1 MSKLEAINPPT
12 YIIDQF
18 DMVPI
23 DATIEDLMA
32 HYWVMV
38 SRAEVD
44 LPGGLETVGKASIL
58 FVNKSN
64 HTLDAALNIANVEA
78 DDLREELTSD
88 NFDIFA
94 REQDHNDF
102 DWIDHTYDELLY
114 NSYAW
119 AQEVDNINNLAQQV
133 LDGYNYIGVVDT
145 DYKYIGADMHELFT
159 TMIYNW
165 GHDLSMEDNPPRIN
179 TGYLSVDGSKR
190 G

>member
-1 MSKLEAINPPT
+1 MTNTANPPT
-12 YIIDQF
+12 YNITQF

-23 DATIEDLMA
+23 DATIENLMA

-38 SRAEVD
+38 SQAEVD
-44 LPGGLETVGKASIL
+44 LPGGLETKNRASIL
-58 FVNKSN
+58 FINKSN
-64 HTLDAALNIANVEA
+64 HDLNAALNIANVEA

-94 REQDHNDF
+94 REQDHNDP
-102 DWIDHTYDELLY
+102 DWVDYTYDELLY
-114 NSYAW
+114 NSDAW
-119 AQEVDNINNLAQQV
+119 AQEVDNINDLAQQV

-145 DYKYIGADMHELFT
+145 DYKYIGEDMHELFA
-159 TMIYNW
+159 TMVFNW
-165 GHDLSMEDNPPRIN
+165 AHNLSMIDNPPRID